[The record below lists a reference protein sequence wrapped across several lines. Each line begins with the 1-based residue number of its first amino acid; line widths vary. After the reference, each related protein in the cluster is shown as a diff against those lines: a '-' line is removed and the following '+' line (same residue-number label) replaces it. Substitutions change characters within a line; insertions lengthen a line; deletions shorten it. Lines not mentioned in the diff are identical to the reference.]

1 MPAFVWNTRV
11 RYADTD
17 TSGRIH
23 YTSLFR
29 YFEAA
34 EQEFLRAIRHAYS
47 GQHSGQSGAEIGWP
61 RVHAECDVSGPLVFD
76 DEIGVEVSVSRLG
89 NSSFELSFRILKEDR
104 EHAHGRVVI
113 VCLDRKTQRSR
124 PLPVEFA
131 EALRSRMEPKE
142 G

>member
-11 RYADTD
+11 RYVDTD

-34 EQEFLRAIRHAYS
+34 EQEFLRSIGQQYS
-47 GQHSGQSGAEIGWP
+47 GHAGAETGWP
-61 RVHAECDVSGPLVFD
+61 RVHAECDVSGPLGFD
-76 DEIGVEVSVSRLG
+76 DEIGVEVSVSRVG
-89 NSSFELSFRILKEDR
+89 NSSMELAFRIVKGDSER
-104 EHAHGRVVI
+104 ARGRVVI
-113 VCLDRKTQRSR
+113 VCMDRQTQRSR
-124 PLPVEFA
+124 LLPEELVA
-131 EALRSRMEPKE
+131 ALRNRMDLKQ

>member
-1 MPAFVWNTRV
+1 MSAFVWNTRV
-11 RYADTD
+11 RYVDTD

-23 YTSLFR
+23 YTALFR

-34 EQEFLRAIRHAYS
+34 EQEFLRTIRLAYS
-47 GQHSGQSGAEIGWP
+47 GDPGTEIGWP

-76 DEIGVEVSVSRLG
+76 DEIGVEVSVSRVG
-89 NSSFELSFRILKEDR
+89 NSSMELAFRILKEGG

-113 VCLDRKTQRSR
+113 VCMDRRTQRSR

-131 EALRSRMEPKE
+131 EGLRSRIEAKQR
-142 G
+142 

>member
-11 RYADTD
+11 RYVDTD

-23 YTSLFR
+23 YTALFR

-34 EQEFLRAIRHAYS
+34 EQEFLREIRHGYS
-47 GQHSGQSGAEIGWP
+47 GDPATEIGWP
-61 RVHAECDVSGPLVFD
+61 RVHAECDVSGSLVFD
-76 DEIGVEVSVSRLG
+76 DEIGVEVSVSRVG
-89 NSSFELSFRILKEDR
+89 NTSMELSFRILKDDR

-113 VCLDRKTQRSR
+113 VCMDRKTQRSR
-124 PLPVEFA
+124 PLPADFA
-131 EALRSRMEPKE
+131 DALRGQMEPKQ

>member
-1 MPAFVWNTRV
+1 MMPAFVWNTRV
-11 RYADTD
+11 RYVDTD

-23 YTSLFR
+23 YTALFR

-34 EQEFLRAIRHAYS
+34 EQEFLRTIRHGYS
-47 GQHSGQSGAEIGWP
+47 GDPGTEIGWP

-104 EHAHGRVVI
+104 DHAHGRVVI
-113 VCLDRKTQRSR
+113 VCLDRQTQRSR

-131 EALRSRMEPKE
+131 EALRSRVEPRE